1 MVFSNRSILT
11 FLIGLMTIASMI
23 LVATE
28 SADAHDGTY
37 RIEWVYQ
44 GEDLTSPSEPVAP
57 PGAVRPR
64 RSFNPYEAT
73 SIEITMELKNYG
85 DGGDNVSLEGYS
97 ADSRVFVSVIPQYT
111 YMQKD
116 QSKFIKVTIDVLE
129 DLPVGIY
136 AIFVNASSED
146 PGFVTRVVPLDFQI
160 DNYDAKVPP
169 YPTFVDPQVGDVVR
183 SELVLP
189 RGSNFSFKLKVENN
203 GTRPL
208 TGVTVRVFDAYK
220 TGPITTRWNI
230 FNFTT
235 PPIAVG
241 DRFIVGEPPFRAN
254 NPPITW
260 WSNVSGNHVLE
271 FRVIYEHQSETDNDY
286 SSVNIR
292 VTRPPEITDV
302 EPATGGTYKDGDT
315 ITLRANATDADGDDL
330 TYTWMEGD
338 TVLGIGQELNVSGLP
353 PGEHTITLIVD
364 DGTSSTSQEFTI
376 TIEKKEKSDGPGF
389 GAALAFLALTS
400 AIVLFLRRR

>member
-11 FLIGLMTIASMI
+11 FLVGLMAIASMI

-37 RIEWVYQ
+37 RIEWMWQ

-64 RSFNPYEAT
+64 RSFNPYETT
-73 SIEITMELKNYG
+73 SIEITLELKNYG
-85 DGGDNVSLEGYS
+85 DGGDNVSFSSYS
-97 ADSRVFVSVIPQYT
+97 QDLRVFVSIVPQYT
-111 YMQKD
+111 YMQAD
-116 QSKFIKVTIDVLE
+116 QTKFIKVIIDVLE
-129 DLPVGIY
+129 DLHPGVY
-136 AIFVNASSED
+136 NLFVNASSED
-146 PGFVTRVVPLDFQI
+146 TGTATRVVALDFEVE
-160 DNYDAKVPP
+160 NYDAKVPTI
-169 YPTFVDPQVGDVVR
+169 PTFVDPVAGDVVR

-189 RGSNFSFKLKVENN
+189 RGGNFNFKLKVENN

-208 TGVTVRVFDAYK
+208 PGVMVRVFDAQK
-220 TGPITTRWNI
+220 SGPITTRWNI

-241 DRFIVGEPPFRAN
+241 DRFIVGEPPFRAD

-271 FRVIYEHQSETDNDY
+271 FRVMYEHQSETDNDY

-302 EPATGGTYKDGDT
+302 EPATGETFKDGDT

-338 TVLGIGQELNVSGLP
+338 TVLGIGQELNISGLP

-389 GAALAFLALTS
+389 GAALAILALTS